1 MVYVKRHTQVS
12 NTARHF
18 YLTFQNRTGRLPAP
32 RPGMGRQSGMTPAA
46 RIVVCGTVL
55 VGLSCPIAHA
65 DTPVRKDGHRQ
76 PPAPKAATTEKNP
89 QAQGVETVMVTANRR
104 SQDIQKVAA
113 TVTAIS
119 AQTIAREHLDSA
131 SDVAAFAPNALG
143 YNFDGR
149 LRPRYYIRGVGNGN
163 QANNAVGAVAVYA
176 DDVYLN
182 SLAFQG
188 FPLFDQ
194 AQVAVL
200 NGPQGTL
207 WGKNATAGAIQF
219 TSHRPEFSESGHAQ
233 VDFGNYGQ
241 KRGEL
246 VFNTPVVK
254 DRLAVRL
261 SVRDE
266 NQDGWAHNLYSG
278 KRVGTFGDFATRF
291 QALWKPT
298 DALEFLLNLHVRD
311 MQGTNVPYY
320 SARGTSVYSPLVIG
334 SRDHTNTNVNG
345 RQALVSEGVS
355 LHTIW
360 HPGHGLTF
368 TAITSFDNAQRRVSG
383 DGDYTP
389 AEYSRSYDKLHPTQ
403 VSQEF
408 RLASDPRRRIS
419 WIAGAYYFHENLNDT
434 YATATLPPG
443 AVTTPAIIGQ
453 PAWAGTHYT
462 QTTDSFALFA
472 NTTIHVVKWFQIA
485 GGVRWTHDHLHLDL
499 DSRQAL
505 YPVSFAASPADWWNA
520 ASVGSGIATTDAY
533 HGARN
538 WSNVSFDVEPQ
549 FLIAD
554 HQMLYVRIADGYRSG
569 IFNTQITPNPVKRGG
584 APLQRAAPV
593 SPETLISYE
602 GGYKGS
608 WFGRR
613 LTLSADGFYSQY
625 NNIQTSW
632 TATDAATKATVLAL
646 TNAASGKSY
655 GGEFSFQARPIEDL
669 TLSGNVGVLRT
680 EFTRFAAPAG
690 TTGATNLTGNE
701 FARAPHQTANIAADW
716 DFRTP
721 IGNGSVGTRWNYTG
735 HYYYLVSNETA
746 SALQQRAVWLG
757 DVHAS
762 FRPGN
767 SRWEISGIVNNVA
780 GERYL
785 VQVLPYSAT
794 SQTFTYQY
802 GASRMFLL
810 SARADF

>member
-1 MVYVKRHTQVS
+1 
-12 NTARHF
+12 
-18 YLTFQNRTGRLPAP
+18 
-32 RPGMGRQSGMTPAA
+32 
-46 RIVVCGTVL
+46 
-55 VGLSCPIAHA
+55 
-65 DTPVRKDGHRQ
+65 
-76 PPAPKAATTEKNP
+76 
-89 QAQGVETVMVTANRR
+89 MVTANRR
-104 SQDIQKVAA
+104 SQDIQKVAG
-113 TVTAIS
+113 TVTAVS
-119 AQTIAREHLDSA
+119 ARTIARLHLDSA
-131 SDVAAFAPNALG
+131 ADVAALAPNALG

-219 TSHRPEFSESGHAQ
+219 TSRRPDFARSGYAQ

-320 SARGTSVYSPLVIG
+320 SAGGTSVYSPLAIG

-355 LHTIW
+355 LHTVW

-368 TAITSFDNAQRRVSG
+368 TAITSFDTAQRRVSG

-408 RLASDPRRRIS
+408 RLASDARRRVS
-419 WIAGAYYFHENLNDT
+419 WIAGAYYFHENLNDR

-443 AVTTPAIIGQ
+443 AATTPAIIGQ

-462 QTTDSFALFA
+462 QTTDSFALFG

-505 YPVSFAASPADWWNA
+505 YPVSFAANPADWWNA
-520 ASVGSGIATTDAY
+520 ARVGSGIATIDAY
-533 HGARN
+533 HGGRN

-549 FLIAD
+549 FLIGD
-554 HQMLYVRIADGYRSG
+554 HQMLYARIADGYRSG
-569 IFNTQITPNPVKRGG
+569 IFNTQVTPNPVKRGG
-584 APLQRAAPV
+584 APLQKAAPV

-625 NNIQTSW
+625 DNIQTSW

-646 TNAASGKSY
+646 TNAASGRSY
-655 GGEFSFQARPIEDL
+655 GGEFSFQARPVADL

-680 EFTRFAAPAG
+680 AFTRFAAPAG
-690 TTGATNLTGNE
+690 TTGAANLTGNA
-701 FARAPHQTANIAADW
+701 FARAPRQTANIAADW

-721 IGNGSVGTRWNYTG
+721 IGTGSVGTRWNYTG

-767 SRWEISGIVNNVA
+767 SRWEISGIINNVA
-780 GERYL
+780 GARYL

-802 GASRMFLL
+802 GAARMFLL